1 MSEKNKKSL
10 RQIVL
15 AILVFLLVV
24 VVVRIYQPTLEMQ
37 AILYAVPY
45 LIAGYT
51 VLKKAVVK
59 ISQGKVFS
67 EHFLMSL
74 ATLGA
79 FLLSFITQEAEF
91 AEAVFVM
98 IFYQIGELFE
108 HIAEGNSEKSIA
120 ELLALKPDV
129 VHLEQEGKLVDVDPK
144 VLHEGQIIT
153 ISPGE
158 KVAIDGILIEGE
170 SSVDTSALTGESLPQ
185 EVVVGDQVLSGMINM
200 TGVIRVKV
208 LHSVEHSTL
217 RKILEL
223 LEDSTAHKSKS
234 ERFMARFAAVYTPT
248 VVIAALLLAVLP
260 PLFSGD
266 FMAHFPEWFSRA
278 LTFLVISCPCA
289 LVISIPL
296 SFFGGL
302 GASSKEGVLI
312 KGSNYLET
320 LASLDTLVFD
330 KTGTLTEGVFEVT
343 ALHPKDIKEE
353 ELLHLASH
361 VERFSNHPI
370 AQSLRSAYQ
379 KEADDC
385 RITDITE
392 KSGYGVS
399 ANINGHTV
407 AVGNTKFMDSL
418 GAKWKTC
425 SKVGTVVHVA
435 IDGQYAGH
443 IVISDCIKPDT
454 KSALEQLQSLGIK
467 RLVMLTG
474 DRKEVAEKVAAEL
487 GITDYQAELLPTDKV
502 TGLETYLN
510 TAQKRATVGFV
521 GDGINDAP
529 VLARADV
536 GIAMGGLG
544 SDVAIESADVVIM
557 DDKLS
562 KLVKVIAIARRTRRV
577 AHENIVFSI
586 GVKLAVLLLA
596 GFGLANMWLAI
607 FADVGVTVLAT
618 LNAMRTMTVTKSVL

>member
-108 HIAEGNSEKSIA
+108 NIAEGNSEKSIA

-144 VLHEGQIIT
+144 VLHEGQIIM

-217 RKILEL
+217 SKILEL

-302 GASSKEGVLI
+302 GASSKVGVLI

-392 KSGYGVS
+392 KSG
-399 ANINGHTV
+399 
-407 AVGNTKFMDSL
+407 
-418 GAKWKTC
+418 
-425 SKVGTVVHVA
+425 
-435 IDGQYAGH
+435 
-443 IVISDCIKPDT
+443 
-454 KSALEQLQSLGIK
+454 
-467 RLVMLTG
+467 
-474 DRKEVAEKVAAEL
+474 
-487 GITDYQAELLPTDKV
+487 
-502 TGLETYLN
+502 
-510 TAQKRATVGFV
+510 
-521 GDGINDAP
+521 
-529 VLARADV
+529 
-536 GIAMGGLG
+536 
-544 SDVAIESADVVIM
+544 
-557 DDKLS
+557 
-562 KLVKVIAIARRTRRV
+562 
-577 AHENIVFSI
+577 
-586 GVKLAVLLLA
+586 
-596 GFGLANMWLAI
+596 
-607 FADVGVTVLAT
+607 
-618 LNAMRTMTVTKSVL
+618 